1 MKEDVVSVPVDT
13 IRRFSEA
20 AFVRLGI
27 PQDDAVICTDVL
39 IRSDLRGIAS
49 HGVGRLRMYIDR
61 IRAGMIEPVTEF
73 EVVREGATTAVV
85 DGHHGMGHV
94 IGVRSMRLAIR
105 KAKEYGIGAVAVR
118 NSSHFGIAGYYSLLA
133 VEEGLIGVTMTNA
146 RPSVF
151 PTFGGEPIFGTNPIA
166 FGAPTDEGCPFL
178 FDASTSVVPRGKLEV
193 LSRAGTP
200 LPPGWVIDR
209 GGGIATDTDAVLEG
223 LNAGEFGLL
232 PLGGAGETLSG
243 HKGYGFATI
252 VEILSAS
259 LQAGCSL
266 QELASFAPDGSPRKQ
281 RLGHFFLVIDIG
293 VFTDP
298 TSFRKTTGEILRRL
312 RASRKLPGADRI
324 YTAGEKE
331 CERERET
338 ASHGIPINPKLQA
351 TLSAIR
357 DELGITDPQL
367 PF

>member
-1 MKEDVVSVPVDT
+1 MNEHVIFVPVET
-13 IRRFSEA
+13 LRRFSEVV
-20 AFVRLGI
+20 FMQLGI
-27 PQDDAVICTDVL
+27 PEEDARICTDVL

-49 HGVGRLRMYIDR
+49 HGVGRLKMYIDR
-61 IRAGMIEPVTEF
+61 IRAGMLEPVTEF
-73 EVVREGATTAVV
+73 EIVREGATTAVV

-105 KAKEYGIGAVAVR
+105 KAKEYGMGAVAVR
-118 NSSHFGIAGYYSLLA
+118 NSSHFGIAGYYSLMA

-151 PTFGGEPIFGTNPIA
+151 PTFGGEPMFGTNPIA
-166 FGAPTDEGCPFL
+166 FGAPTDEECPFL

-193 LSRAGTP
+193 LSRASKP
-200 LPPGWVIDR
+200 LPPGWVVDKQ
-209 GGGIATDTDAVLEG
+209 GDMATDTDAVLEG

-232 PLGGAGETLSG
+232 PLGGLGETFSG
-243 HKGYGFATI
+243 HKGYGLATI
-252 VEILSAS
+252 VEILSAG
-259 LQAGCSL
+259 LQAGYFL
-266 QELASFAPDGSPRKQ
+266 QDLASFAPDGSPRKQ
-281 RLGHFFLVIDIG
+281 RLGHFFMAIDIG

-298 TSFRKTTGEILRRL
+298 ATFKRTTGDILRRL
-312 RASRKLPGADRI
+312 RASRKLPKESRI

-331 CERERET
+331 WEREKET
-338 ASHGIPINPKLQA
+338 AVHGIPINRKLQA

-357 DELGITDPQL
+357 DELAITDPQL